1 MQLYKNGYFPGL
13 KTNIFVARVINVL
26 IYVIMRTIVLSLS
39 LAVFGPAL
47 SAFAQEDRRGVP
59 ARIALDR
66 IAMRYGA
73 PLVESIVEM
82 TGRRGQSQPGEWWV
96 VVRDERSRSRL
107 RTMRVEDGRATD
119 EGENKDFYPRV
130 LPLGF
135 IDEKKLKMDSP
146 AVFNIL
152 VREATAAR
160 IGFDSVDYKL
170 RCREFSNEP
179 VWSLTVRDVR
189 GNIVGKVLLSGLD
202 GRIYRRVWYYRQA
215 SGYVKVVDSEID
227 ALRKPEIPDR
237 PKVPGKPDARQSG
250 GVPEFSPGPGD
261 PGTEQAEIEEILPR

>member
-1 MQLYKNGYFPGL
+1 M
-13 KTNIFVARVINVL
+13 AHVINVL

-47 SAFAQEDRRGVP
+47 SAFAQEDRRGLP

-66 IAMRYGA
+66 IELRHGA
-73 PLVESIVEM
+73 PLLEGIVEM
-82 TGRRGQSQPGEWWV
+82 TGRRGQSQPREWRV

-107 RTMRVEDGRATD
+107 RTMRVADGRATD
-119 EGENKDFYPRV
+119 EG
-130 LPLGF
+130 
-135 IDEKKLKMDSP
+135 EKKLKMDSP

-152 VREATAAR
+152 VREATVAR

-179 VWSLTVRDVR
+179 VWSLTARDVR

-202 GRIYRRVWYYRQA
+202 GRIYRTVWYYRQA
-215 SGYVKVVDSEID
+215 GGYVKIVDSEID
-227 ALRKPEIPDR
+227 ALRKPQIPDR
-237 PKVPGKPDARQSG
+237 PKVPGKPEVRRSD